1 MHKIKIKKDLFAEEI
16 ELGKGAVILLPH
28 ATPPI
33 IKFLRRKY
41 KEDPT
46 CIKGDIDFLFSFD
59 GTGINEDCEF
69 FL

>member
-1 MHKIKIKKDLFAEEI
+1 MKKIKICKTLYAEEI

-41 KEDPT
+41 KEDPI
-46 CIKGDIDFLFSFD
+46 CMKGDINFLFEFD
-59 GTGINEDCEF
+59 GEGLIED
-69 FL
+69 